1 MLYSLSLL
9 KYRLNNH
16 VDAKEQFLILYNLP
30 SYILSVLLCGSD
42 HTKASKTVTCLCQKY
57 QTLACKNEVSH
68 NTSDEDSDKLG
79 SYVSPGKWLL
89 TFWRNAVPPSL
100 GPSSPR
106 RVLECLNL
114 KTGTIL
120 L

>member
-1 MLYSLSLL
+1 MLYSLSLF
-9 KYRLNNH
+9 KCRLNNH
-16 VDAKEQFLILYNLP
+16 VDAKEQFLILNNLP

-57 QTLACKNEVSH
+57 QTLPCKIEVSH
-68 NTSDEDSDKLG
+68 STFDEDSDKLG
-79 SYVSPGKWLL
+79 SKWLL
-89 TFWRNAVPPSL
+89 TFWRNAMSPSL

-106 RVLECLNL
+106 RILECLNL
-114 KTGTIL
+114 KTGTVL